1 MQVLSRLLVIAGVA
15 ALAVQEPR
23 EARVALQGKDIVYF
37 HGALETAVE
46 ARPLLVLLPPNAA
59 APVDAIREFAARW
72 QPLAASLGWRLAVP
86 WTAGG
91 APAWTDFGVKALEA
105 VVEDC
110 RKRAPVDPSRVY
122 LAGAGDGASEVFYA
136 AVRSPDVWTAALAIQ
151 GNPKTAIDTNRLFAA
166 NTTATPV
173 LWVVGPESAAEARSL
188 RDRLAA
194 ASYNLELL
202 AAENPDPQQ
211 IFGWLAGRKRD
222 PAPVKIDCETGS
234 PAFGRCWWLEVVKF
248 DPALRNDVLRS
259 SRVPPGSGAYLD
271 LGGFG
276 FNAAEPGPGVLVSW
290 LPPGYAGPLKPGDR
304 IVTVAGRALKDAH
317 DYIEFMDAAEARPA
331 AVLLQRGKERMRFE
345 TRIVLPRREETW
357 TARVQAELLPDLRE
371 VQIISRGA
379 AEMRVNLPSAWLPVR
394 LNWNGTELGEVKGAG
409 CLLLTAPSSL
419 GRCQ

>member
-1 MQVLSRLLVIAGVA
+1 V
-15 ALAVQEPR
+15 
-23 EARVALQGKDIVYF
+23 
-37 HGALETAVE
+37 VE

-59 APVDAIREFAARW
+59 APVEQVREFAARW
-72 QPLAASLGWRLAVP
+72 QPLASSLGWRLAVP

-110 RKRAPVDPSRVY
+110 RKRAPVDPSQVY
-122 LAGAGDGASEVFYA
+122 LAGAGDSASEVFYA
-136 AVRSPDVWTAALAIQ
+136 AARSPDVWTAALAIQ

-166 NTTATPV
+166 NTAETPV
-173 LWVVGPESAAEARSL
+173 LWVVGPESEAEARPL

-194 ASYNLELL
+194 AGYNLELL
-202 AAENPDPQQ
+202 VAENPSPQQ
-211 IFGWLAGRKRD
+211 IFGWLAGRRRD

-234 PAFGRCWWLEVVKF
+234 RAFARCWWLEIAKF

-259 SRVPPGSGAYLD
+259 SRVPPGSGAYLEI
-271 LGGFG
+271 GGFG

-304 IVTVAGRALKDAH
+304 IVSVAGRTIKNAR

-331 AVLLQRGKERMRFE
+331 AVLVQRGKERLRFE

-371 VQIISRGA
+371 LQVISRGA
-379 AEMRVNLPSAWLPVR
+379 AEMRLNLPAAWLPVR
-394 LNWNGTELGEVKGAG
+394 LNWNGVELGEVKEAG
-409 CLLLTAPSSL
+409 CLRLTAPSSL